1 MSVYPLI
8 RQDSP
13 VPYIPHFAHVTTA
26 YNNNDDGTL
35 NVVYTRGSE
44 TPGVSTNGQYKWRE
58 VREQNYVP
66 YPGST
71 PQFEFYDEFSRP
83 EWLSTPYPLR
93 RVGLGFVGNDTQ
105 GMGQCVGNFEVRP
118 YDPSAPDTFAFRAS
132 YTAEGQS
139 RATLRRDGK
148 EAVWSVS
155 ATETVLTSE
164 TDRCSLWP
172 NSPRVKIGN
181 CLEAVNKPPQL
192 LQPDPSCVLSKSPL
206 SFDEV
211 RVTVG
216 AGTPIY
222 SIGLFDFAAPIGRDL
237 AIKDKRQEVVR
248 LPKAKQFLFG
258 DGVKTEFQLNH
269 FAYHDSVILGQ
280 VTDLTTRNVMVLGVH
295 YTAKVYGHY
304 ALLSFSTAPGP
315 CSVTVIY

>member
-83 EWLSTPYPLR
+83 EWLGTPYPLR

-105 GMGQCVGNFEVRP
+105 GMGQCVGSFEVRP
-118 YDPSAPDTFAFRAS
+118 YYPGAPDTFNFRAS
-132 YTAEGQS
+132 YTETQS
-139 RATLRRDGK
+139 RATIRRDGK
-148 EAVWSVS
+148 ESVWAVS
-155 ATETVLTSE
+155 ATETVITSE
-164 TDRCSLWP
+164 TESCSLWP
-172 NSPRVKIGN
+172 NSPKVAIGE
-181 CLEAVNKPPQL
+181 CLETNNRAPLEN
-192 LQPDPSCVLSKSPL
+192 QPDKRSARALAPL
-206 SFDEV
+206 SFDKP
-211 RVTVG
+211 RITITT
-216 AGTPIY
+216 GTPIY
-222 SIGLFDFAAPIGRDL
+222 SIGLFDFPAPVGRDL
-237 AIKDKRQEVVR
+237 AILDKRQNIVR

-258 DGVKTEFQLNH
+258 DGVKTVFQLNH
-269 FAYHDSVILGQ
+269 FAYHDSVVLGQ
-280 VTDLTTRNVMVLGVH
+280 VIDLTTRDVLVLGVH

-304 ALLSFSTAPGP
+304 ALLTFVTAPGP
-315 CSVTVIY
+315 CAVTVVY